1 MRPTARILLLTLVA
15 CLWAVLPLRA
25 DTLELRDG
33 KLLHGKYLGGTSQTV
48 RFEVSGEIKVFPVH
62 QVLAITFESTGAAAN
77 KTSVPASSESSP
89 LAPAPT
95 LTTRPQATRA
105 AATESEWVTVPA
117 GTVFT
122 VRMID
127 SVDSETNRIGD
138 IFRANLDEDLLVGD
152 RVAARRGT
160 EVRGRLAEAK
170 SAGRIAG
177 KSELQLELTEIL
189 IDNRPYPLL
198 TGEYEVSGKSRG
210 GQTATRVG
218 AGAAVGAVIG
228 AIAGG
233 GKGAAIGAATGAGAG
248 TAIQVLTKG
257 EQVHVP
263 SETLLDFRLMNPA
276 SLPARQSTSRQA
288 E

>member
-1 MRPTARILLLTLVA
+1 MNSRVLRFLVLFA
-15 CLWAVLPLRA
+15 VCLMMTSLAWA
-25 DTLELRDG
+25 DTLELRSG
-33 KLLHGKYLGGTSQTV
+33 KLVRGKYLGGSRYTV
-48 RFEVSGEIKVFPVH
+48 RFEVSGETQVFNVE
-62 QVLAITFESTGAAAN
+62 QVLAITFEGSTTPRSEAPSAAP
-77 KTSVPASSESSP
+77 TPATTP
-89 LAPAPT
+89 APAPSA
-95 LTTRPQATRA
+95 PRA
-105 AATESEWVTVPA
+105 ARTSQPASDWVTVPA
-117 GTVFT
+117 GTTIT

-127 SVDSETNRIGD
+127 TVDSQNNRIGD
-138 IFRANLDEDLLVGD
+138 IFRANLDEDLVINDQVL
-152 RVAARRGT
+152 APRGT
-160 EVRGRLAEAK
+160 DVRGRLSEAK

-189 IDNRPYPLL
+189 INNRPYPLI

-210 GQTATRVG
+210 GQSAKVIGATTV
-218 AGAAVGAVIG
+218 AGAVIG

-263 SETLLDFRLMNPA
+263 SETLLDFRLEIPA
-276 SLPARQSTSRQA
+276 TLPAPRQPT